1 MKLGKRLLSAA
12 LSTILLLSA
21 MVPASATVLRPEDVT
36 PGAVALSGDVNGDG
50 KVDTTDARLVLQH
63 AVGKSV
69 LKEEEQMMADVNGDG
84 RVDTTDAR
92 LILQYTVGKISDF
105 PTPPPLIPLT
115 EAQALK
121 IKQDFVNYAKDLEL
135 FWPSPEVS
143 HIAIG
148 NDNNGYLGTYHG
160 CEVVILLDR
169 SQPFHPSFKNYT
181 VAGFTIS
188 VPYLDR
194 YLLVHQGDTFIELQ
208 QAYEEG
214 IVSSGD
220 IREIQQHIVQL
231 YPLPMHTS
239 FP

>member
-1 MKLGKRLLSAA
+1 MLMKQTCLALAAAMLLGLCSIMTADAA
-12 LSTILLLSA
+12 PDA
-21 MVPASATVLRPEDVT
+21 VLI
-36 PGAVALSGDVNGDG
+36 GDVNRDG
-50 KVDTTDARLVLQH
+50 VVDTTDARLLLQA
-63 AVGKSV
+63 AVGS
-69 LKEEEQMMADVNGDG
+69 LEEDSALRVFGDVNQDG
-84 RVDTTDAR
+84 RVDTADAR
-92 LILQYTVGKISDF
+92 LILQYAVGKISDF
-105 PTPPPLIPLT
+105 STPPSLIPLT

-135 FWPSPEVS
+135 FWSSPEVS

-220 IREIQQHIVQL
+220 VREIQQHVVQL
-231 YPLPMHTS
+231 YSLPMHTS